1 MAPPAGTLR
10 VGRYFLALLA
20 AFAVLYLIAFWP
32 GQRHTPKLGLD
43 LVGGAQVVYQ
53 AKGPTPPRSSMNEA
67 RDIMEQRVNGSG
79 VANAEVVI
87 QGSNQIVVSIP
98 GKNVTDL
105 QDLGQAAKLN
115 FRPVV
120 MPAVPFTPAA
130 STSSS
135 ATPSASTSTTKSL
148 DPLKGLK
155 FAIPTSEAEYDKLTT
170 AQQQQL
176 QTALANFDCTSKNK
190 PPDLVNQTL
199 IACDEPVGT
208 SPPTQIYL
216 LGPVIVAGNQIS
228 SASAVAPN
236 LTSGQTQWT
245 VSLNLK
251 PSGQTAW
258 AKYTGA
264 HHSTQSPNI
273 PPVSSCGASTAPC
286 AEYVAFT
293 LDGSVVSA
301 PHNEAAINGGA
312 TQISGSFTQS
322 SAEKLAQQ
330 LKYGALPLDFT
341 TLTSQNVSASLGTAQ
356 LKAGLLAGGIG
367 LILVVV
373 YSLIYYRALGL
384 VTIASLLVSGGLTY
398 ACLVILGKQIGFTL
412 TLAGIAGFIVAVGIT
427 ADSFV
432 VFFERIKDEVHEGRS
447 MRVAVPRAWVR
458 ARRTILSADTVSF
471 LAAAVLYYFAA
482 GGREGLRV
490 HPGAVDD
497 PRPGRGLPVHPPDRL
512 AAVAQQGVRLGPFQR
527 AERRARGW
535 RRGERRCARHVRPG
549 APRQAA
555 ARRHRRG
562 DLVGGRSGPRAG
574 AGGAEPAVE
583 PDTGHDRR
591 RTARRS
597 RPSHADDAAAETTA
611 PEHAPAVPQPGTA
624 AERAAARRA
633 RLRAEAS
640 ARKGGELMSIF
651 RRLYRGETRFEF
663 IGTRRRWY
671 LASAII
677 IAICIISFVFRGFNC
692 GRRIQ
697 GRDAVPDPRPE
708 HLDHDHQADK
718 AFSDAGVAPADAA
731 RMVGS
736 GSTRQIVIK
745 TQTLQLDQQSTLETK
760 VAADLGI
767 AKSSITVQTVSS
779 SWGHDIT
786 VKAIQGLI
794 VFLIIGLDLHLD
806 PVPME
811 DGGRRHRRL
820 AARPHPRRR
829 RVLARGIRGHAVDR
843 GRVC

>member
-258 AKYTGA
+258 ARYTGA

-398 ACLVILGKQIGFTL
+398 ACLVILGEQIGFTL

-482 GGREGLRV
+482 GDVKGFAFTLGLSTILDLVVVFLFTHPTVSLLSRSRAFGSARFSGLNAVREGGV
-490 HPGAVDD
+490 AVSDAA
-497 PRPGRGLPVHPPDRL
+497 PVTSGPVH
-512 AAVAQQGVRLGPFQR
+512 
-527 AERRARGW
+527 RGK
-535 RRGERRCARHVRPG
+535 P
-549 APRQAA
+549 
-555 ARRHRRG
+555 
-562 DLVGGRSGPRAG
+562 PRAATG
-574 AGGAEPAVE
+574 AATSSVAVLDRERELAELEPAVE
-583 PDTGHDRR
+583 PDTGHI
-591 RTARRS
+591 
-597 RPSHADDAAAETTA
+597 ADVPPVEAAPPDYAPAETTA

-640 ARKGGELMSIF
+640 ARKGGE
-651 RRLYRGETRFEF
+651 
-663 IGTRRRWY
+663 
-671 LASAII
+671 
-677 IAICIISFVFRGFNC
+677 
-692 GRRIQ
+692 
-697 GRDAVPDPRPE
+697 
-708 HLDHDHQADK
+708 
-718 AFSDAGVAPADAA
+718 
-731 RMVGS
+731 
-736 GSTRQIVIK
+736 
-745 TQTLQLDQQSTLETK
+745 
-760 VAADLGI
+760 
-767 AKSSITVQTVSS
+767 
-779 SWGHDIT
+779 
-786 VKAIQGLI
+786 
-794 VFLIIGLDLHLD
+794 
-806 PVPME
+806 
-811 DGGRRHRRL
+811 
-820 AARPHPRRR
+820 
-829 RVLARGIRGHAVDR
+829 
-843 GRVC
+843 

>member
-20 AFAVLYLIAFWP
+20 AFAVLYLIVFWP

-135 ATPSASTSTTKSL
+135 ATPSASASTTKSL
-148 DPLKGLK
+148 DPLRGLK
-155 FAIPTSEAEYDKLTT
+155 FAIPKSEAEYDKLTT

-208 SPPTQIYL
+208 SPPAQIYL

-341 TLTSQNVSASLGTAQ
+341 TLASQNVSASLGTAQ

-482 GGREGLRV
+482 GDVKGFAFTLGLSTILDLVVVFLFTHPMVSLLSRSRAFGSARFSGLNAVREGGV
-490 HPGAVDD
+490 AVSDAA
-497 PRPGRGLPVHPPDRL
+497 PVTSGPVH
-512 AAVAQQGVRLGPFQR
+512 
-527 AERRARGW
+527 RGK
-535 RRGERRCARHVRPG
+535 P
-549 APRQAA
+549 
-555 ARRHRRG
+555 
-562 DLVGGRSGPRAG
+562 PRAAKG
-574 AGGAEPAVE
+574 AATSSVAVLDRERELADLDPVVE
-583 PDTGHDRR
+583 PDTGHI
-591 RTARRS
+591 AEV
-597 RPSHADDAAAETTA
+597 PPVEAAAPEHAPGETIA
-611 PEHAPAVPQPGTA
+611 PDHAPAVPQTGTA

-640 ARKGGELMSIF
+640 ARKGG
-651 RRLYRGETRFEF
+651 GE
-663 IGTRRRWY
+663 
-671 LASAII
+671 
-677 IAICIISFVFRGFNC
+677 
-692 GRRIQ
+692 
-697 GRDAVPDPRPE
+697 
-708 HLDHDHQADK
+708 
-718 AFSDAGVAPADAA
+718 
-731 RMVGS
+731 
-736 GSTRQIVIK
+736 
-745 TQTLQLDQQSTLETK
+745 
-760 VAADLGI
+760 
-767 AKSSITVQTVSS
+767 
-779 SWGHDIT
+779 
-786 VKAIQGLI
+786 
-794 VFLIIGLDLHLD
+794 
-806 PVPME
+806 
-811 DGGRRHRRL
+811 
-820 AARPHPRRR
+820 
-829 RVLARGIRGHAVDR
+829 
-843 GRVC
+843 